1 MTLINANIDNELLKQ
16 FRDVIYRRRGL
27 RKGDFKDSVEEVMLD
42 FIIKYS
48 NSDSAKEF
56 AVRVKAERISFGI
69 DPLPYAEIPRRKLNQ
84 INLS

>member
-1 MTLINANIDNELLKQ
+1 MTLINANIDSDLLKQ

-27 RKGDFKDSVEEVMLD
+27 RKGDFKDSVEEAMLD

-56 AVRVKAERISFGI
+56 AVRVKAERISLDI
-69 DPLPYAEIPRRKLNQ
+69 DPHPYVEIL
-84 INLS
+84 